1 MNLRSHGPEP
11 CASANS
17 AISACIMSRK
27 ILHGTTL
34 DRGGLITS
42 CSTEMLISNA
52 KLIYTLT

>member
-1 MNLRSHGPEP
+1 
-11 CASANS
+11 
-17 AISACIMSRK
+17 MSRK